1 MPKRYYWLKLKED
14 FFDEDTIEWLE
25 EQENGLEYSHFYL
38 KLCLKSLRT
47 NGELIRSVG
56 NIFIPYDAKKLSEIT
71 KTDIDTVK
79 VAMDLFKKIGL
90 IDILDGGVIKLNQLS
105 ELVGSE
111 TDKAA
116 IMRRKRTSEQEGNK
130 IEQSG
135 NNVTVMLPHIELEID
150 KDIEKEEEKEKENNR
165 DFQEINDESVVD
177 GFEVIS
183 KTYLERGLS
192 FQYFKIE
199 QHCKIYGV
207 DAVNECLKAFAEV
220 DLNTI
225 NKSPE
230 AYFIGML
237 KNYIPG
243 IKITPKH
250 VIVQQETEKKL
261 DELREAGEKIKQDKL
276 TPEQVEELTGK
287 IKGITEKSNFLNGGA
302 KQQEDHPWGVKE

>member
-111 TDKAA
+111 TDKAGM
-116 IMRRKRTSEQEGNK
+116 MRRKRTADQEGNK
-130 IEQSG
+130 LEHIG
-135 NNVTVMLPHIELEID
+135 NNVTGMLPHIELEID
-150 KDIEKEEEKEKENNR
+150 KDIDIEKEEK
-165 DFQEINDESVVD
+165 
-177 GFEVIS
+177 
-183 KTYLERGLS
+183 
-192 FQYFKIE
+192 KIE
-199 QHCKIYGV
+199 
-207 DAVNECLKAFAEV
+207 D
-220 DLNTI
+220 
-225 NKSPE
+225 
-230 AYFIGML
+230 
-237 KNYIPG
+237 
-243 IKITPKH
+243 IKIGYSEK
-250 VIVQQETEKKL
+250 VFLTEKQFNILIYDYGKIITISAIEILSNYKCSKNKKYESDYHALLTWAIKEAAGKDRLLVKADVTKRRDDSEAQKKVMDEIKEGKL
-261 DELREAGEKIKQDKL
+261 EKRMSSAELREM
-276 TPEQVEELTGK
+276 T
-287 IKGITEKSNFLNGGA
+287 KGITKKSSFLNGGA
-302 KQQEDHPWGVKE
+302 NQQEDHPWGVKE